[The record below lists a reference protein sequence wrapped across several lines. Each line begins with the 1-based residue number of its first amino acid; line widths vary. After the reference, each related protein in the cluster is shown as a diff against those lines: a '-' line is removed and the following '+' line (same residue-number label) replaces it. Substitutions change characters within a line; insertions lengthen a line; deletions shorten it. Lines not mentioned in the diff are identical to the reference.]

1 MANNNSPSRFI
12 LPALIL
18 GGVAVGGLGVFG
30 IGPAAGW
37 LGGLTSD
44 DTEAALPG
52 PQVKRGP
59 LVISVTQRGNL
70 SARNSEIVR
79 NELEGRTTILTLV
92 PEGSRVQAGDVIA
105 ELDVSET
112 EDRRVQQEISVQNAE
127 AAWVKAQQ
135 ELEIQESQN
144 FSDLERAKRDLR
156 FAEDDLEKYLNGD
169 YPQDL
174 ASANEAIALAK
185 EELQQAQDTLKYS
198 EGLYEEG
205 FLTRTEYERDR
216 LAAQRREIELDK
228 ANRALVLLNDY
239 DRPRQE
245 ETFIADIE
253 EAKRELDRVELQ
265 AAARLVDFQANVKS
279 TLARLEL
286 ERSDLNKIIDQ
297 LSKAQVVAP
306 VDGLVVYA
314 RERSRWGSGDPI
326 AEGTEVRE
334 RQELVT
340 IPREGGMIVEASL
353 HESVI
358 KKVEPGQ
365 KCTIRVDAIPGQT
378 FTGTVDFVSLLPDS
392 TNFWANPNQRLF
404 ETRVVVDEAVLE
416 MRPGMSC
423 EVEILVESL
432 DDVLQV
438 PVQAVFRSGTRTLCF
453 IDTPNGV
460 EEVDVETGRDNDRWV
475 EVKSGLTEGQT
486 VLLSPPAGFKLE
498 PPVATGPPRGMP
510 EGESNRPGG
519 SGRPSGAGAPS
530 GAGRPEGTGQKPGG
544 SSGYPAGASRPE
556 GGDSG
561 GSGRPGGGNK

>member
-1 MANNNSPSRFI
+1 MANNTSPARFI
-12 LPALIL
+12 LPTLIL
-18 GGVAVGGLGVFG
+18 GGIAVAGLGVFG
-30 IGPAAGW
+30 IGPASGW

-44 DTEAALPG
+44 DTEEALPG

-70 SARNSEIVR
+70 SARNSEVVR

-92 PEGSRVQAGDVIA
+92 PEGTRIAAGEVIA
-105 ELDVSET
+105 ELDVSST
-112 EDRRVQQEISVQNAE
+112 EDRRVQQEIAVQNAE

-144 FSDLERAKRDLR
+144 FSDLERAKRNLR

-174 ASANEAIALAK
+174 ASANESIALAK

-228 ANRALVLLNDY
+228 ANRALLLLNDY

-245 ETFIADIE
+245 ETFKADIE
-253 EAKRELDRVELQ
+253 EARRELDRVELQ

-279 TLARLEL
+279 SLARLEL
-286 ERSDLNKIIDQ
+286 ERSDLDKIVDQ
-297 LSKAQVVAP
+297 LSKATVIAP

-358 KKVEPGQ
+358 KKVKAGQ
-365 KCTIRVDAIPGQT
+365 KASIRVDAIPGQT

-392 TNFWANPNQRLF
+392 QNFWANPNQRLF
-404 ETRVVVDEAVLE
+404 ETRVVVDDAVIE

-423 EVEILVESL
+423 EVEILVDSM
-432 DDVLQV
+432 DDVMQV
-438 PVQAVFRSGTRTLCF
+438 PVQAVFRSGARTLCF
-453 IDTPNGV
+453 VDTPNGV
-460 EEVDVETGRDNDRWV
+460 EEVEVETGRDNDRWV
-475 EVKSGLTEGQT
+475 EVKSGLAEGQT

-498 PPVATGPPRGMP
+498 PPVATGPPQGMP
-510 EGESNRPGG
+510 EGAAAGSGG
-519 SGRPSGAGAPS
+519 SGRPSGTGAPS
-530 GAGRPEGTGQKPGG
+530 GTGRPKGVGQKPGG
-544 SSGYPAGASRPE
+544 SSGYP
-556 GGDSG
+556 GGT
-561 GSGRPGGGNK
+561 GRPGGGNK

>member
-1 MANNNSPSRFI
+1 MKRKTKMANNNSLARFI
-12 LPALIL
+12 LPTLIIS
-18 GGVAVGGLGVFG
+18 GIAVGGLGVFG

-37 LGGLTSD
+37 LIGLTSD
-44 DTEAALPG
+44 DSDDTLPG

-59 LVISVTQRGNL
+59 LVISVIQRGNL
-70 SARNSEIVR
+70 SARNSDIVR

-105 ELDVSET
+105 ELDVSST
-112 EDRRVQQEISVQNAE
+112 EDRRVQQEIAVQNAE

-144 FSDLERAKRDLR
+144 FSDLERAKRNLR
-156 FAEDDLEKYLNGD
+156 FAEDDLGKYLNGD

-239 DRPRQE
+239 DRPRKE
-245 ETFIADIE
+245 ETFLADIE
-253 EAKRELDRVELQ
+253 ETKRELDRVGLQ
-265 AAARLVDFQANVKS
+265 ATARLVDYQANVKS
-279 TLARLEL
+279 SLARLEL
-286 ERSDLNKIIDQ
+286 ERSNLNKIVDQ
-297 LSKAQVVAP
+297 LSKATVRAP

-358 KKVEPGQ
+358 KKVQAGQ
-365 KCTIRVDAIPGQT
+365 KASIRVDAIPGQT

-404 ETRVVVDEAVLE
+404 ETRILVDEATIE

-423 EVEILVESL
+423 EVEILVDSMI
-432 DDVLQV
+432 DVLQV
-438 PVQAVFRSGTRTLCF
+438 PVQAVFRSGSRTVCF
-453 IDTPNGV
+453 VDTQSGP
-460 EEVDVETGRDNDRWV
+460 EEVEVETGRDNDRWV
-475 EVKSGLTEGQT
+475 EVKSGLTDGQT

-498 PPVATGPPRGMP
+498 PPIAAGPPQGMP
-510 EGESNRPGG
+510 ESTGNR
-519 SGRPSGAGAPS
+519 SGDLSRPSNTSDPS
-530 GAGRPEGTGQKPGG
+530 NLNRTPGSDQKSTG
-544 SSGYPAGASRPE
+544 SSGYPG
-556 GGDSG
+556 SG
-561 GSGRPGGGNK
+561 GRPDGGGKK